1 MQLTCCAAPVV
12 PTATCWSKRP
22 MTRRRSAVTRRRQ
35 VDAVASSA
43 SRRRCRCPLPP
54 CRPRHRRRR
63 SVLAHLTR
71 PDAGRTPSADDEP
84 APACSAAPRRRLRR
98 EHDLQATTTTS
109 GWSIDGT
116 TTCSLPSLPI
126 KQLPTLQ
133 TDRHPFTRQS
143 GQAVIGK
150 VKPFSILN
158 EARDDGVAVA
168 SAGPYADHL
177 HLAPDNMAYCIK
189 LSGED
194 MSR

>member
-1 MQLTCCAAPVV
+1 VCTTVVHNTAQNSSDNLPSYPPESHHCSDAVYWREGSVQLTCCAAPVV

-35 VDAVASSA
+35 VDAVASST
-43 SRRRCRCPLPP
+43 SRRRCRCPPPP
-54 CRPRHRRRR
+54 CRRHHRRRR
-63 SVLAHLTR
+63 SVLAHPTR

-98 EHDLQATTTTS
+98 EHDPQATTTTS

-133 TDRHPFTRQS
+133 THIRVT
-143 GQAVIGK
+143 
-150 VKPFSILN
+150 
-158 EARDDGVAVA
+158 A
-168 SAGPYADHL
+168 SLPG
-177 HLAPDNMAYCIK
+177 
-189 LSGED
+189 
-194 MSR
+194 